1 MPHGITQCY
10 LPPGRGDIPA
20 LTPAEAGTR
29 LSDSGMQG
37 WVDLVGR
44 LPLLSTRPAVT
55 PATLKKAAT
64 NFAAWWTEAQW
75 VWTVCLR
82 LLPDS
87 VTAAIWT
94 RAYRRRRHC
103 TSVWTTAH
111 HRIYRLT
118 ASRSPVLTGGGICVP
133 PTVIYMY
140 LPYRV
145 SGSTLTAVG
154 RCQLLARCRSWPFVD
169 YKEAAR
175 QIRCRS
181 VEHWPAI
188 GNI

>member
-29 LSDSGMQG
+29 LSDPGGMQG

-44 LPLLSTRPAVT
+44 LPLLSTRPAVA

-94 RAYRRRRHC
+94 RAYRPIGAGATAPVSERQRTTVSIGSLHPGLQCWHAAASAFRRPSSTC
-103 TSVWTTAH
+103 TCRTAF
-111 HRIYRLT
+111 
-118 ASRSPVLTGGGICVP
+118 
-133 PTVIYMY
+133 
-140 LPYRV
+140 RV
-145 SGSTLTAVG
+145 QHLRPSGVVS
-154 RCQLLARCRSWPFVD
+154 CWPD
-169 YKEAAR
+169 AAHDH
-175 QIRCRS
+175 S
-181 VEHWPAI
+181 
-188 GNI
+188 